1 MFIFNKKNKVLLLTT
16 STLNNYA
23 MENNLNCVFKTA
35 QPVSNCTI
43 NINDNTNF
51 INPNLVTN
59 AFYNCI
65 DIKHNN
71 TKYMA
76 INDYVCVTYDFK
88 KKIVTKAT
96 KDGNCL
102 FNMLSSLIFNTEK
115 YNQVIRLFVCD
126 KLCKDKD
133 MKELGEGYLKKYISE
148 MKQNGTFGEYTI
160 VNIFSKIFNIPIQI
174 VDTLSKKNYD
184 INYHESCANYL
195 RLFYNGTNHYNYGI
209 STLTDAQLKPIVVA
223 LSNFYRYI
231 YTRKYIES
239 LNEKN
244 TSNKNAVKN
253 NKQCEND
260 KDSVKNDKKD
270 GKKDNIKEDKKED
283 KKDNVKDGKKDNI
296 KEDKKNNKKDN
307 KTKCDLFKDKVLHN
321 NFIFSQS
328 TLSLF
333 MLGVFLYDIYL
344 RYNKK

>member
-23 MENNLNCVFKTA
+23 MENNINCVIKTA

-43 NINDNTNF
+43 DINNNTNF

-65 DIKHNN
+65 DIKHDN

-223 LSNFYRYI
+223 LSNFYKYL
-231 YTRKYIES
+231 YTKTYVES

-253 NKQCEND
+253 NKQCENG
-260 KDSVKNDKKD
+260 KDSVKDSKKED
-270 GKKDNIKEDKKED
+270 KKDNIKEDKKEN
-283 KKDNVKDGKKDNI
+283 KKDISKD
-296 KEDKKNNKKDN
+296 NKKDN